1 MAQASQRTVVRS
13 GILVVMLLSLTWQ
26 GPCPFTGHCRA
37 AEPPALGPTR
47 EELLRKWDLNTDGR
61 IDDMEADIARSK
73 MRQERSRLMLR
84 ANVDPVT
91 GLAKAEAV
99 SGTAAPG
106 ATGANPPAS
115 ADFPPVRPR
124 RDESSLPGTRVPET
138 RAPVPAVN
146 ADADAPDPD
155 TATAPGPEQPA
166 NARPTGRPG
175 DAGRERQ
182 RPGIATG
189 GVRGG
194 GWAARPGYGSG
205 IQGGPLNAGRS
216 MEPGTGGGPTGGRG
230 GLLPRPRRAGS
241 AAPAPRTPGFSIHD
255 RDPF

>member
-1 MAQASQRTVVRS
+1 MAQAGQRTVVRS
-13 GILVVMLLSLTWQ
+13 GILVVMLLSLEWQ
-26 GPCPFTGHCRA
+26 GPCLFTGCCSA
-37 AEPPALGPTR
+37 AEPPAAGPTR
-47 EELLRKWDLNTDGR
+47 DELLRKWDLNTDGR

-91 GLAKAEAV
+91 GLPRAEAV
-99 SGTAAPG
+99 SGTAAPES
-106 ATGANPPAS
+106 TGPTPPAGVDS
-115 ADFPPVRPR
+115 SPVRPR
-124 RDESSLPGTRVPET
+124 QDEPSLPGTRVPEA

-146 ADADAPDPD
+146 ADASESG
-155 TATAPGPEQPA
+155 TATAPDPEPPA
-166 NARPTGRPG
+166 NTRPTGRPG
-175 DAGRERQ
+175 DAGGDRQ
-182 RPGIATG
+182 RSGIATG

-205 IQGGPLNAGRS
+205 IQGGPLNAGRT
-216 MEPGTGGGPTGGRG
+216 MEPGTGGARTPPRG

-241 AAPAPRTPGFSIHD
+241 AAPAPRAPGFSIHD